1 MRNTID
7 GFYFLIWKTAGLLAR
22 DRMRADPQM
31 RSSLSFRG
39 LENRHCLLNSAAL
52 SVPVE
57 FLPEK
62 PLITQNAVSDGAA
75 SPVRALLQFV
85 GSLLFATWAET

>member
-7 GFYFLIWKTAGLLAR
+7 GFYFLIWKTVGVLAR
-22 DRMRADPQM
+22 DRMHPTTD

-39 LENRHCLLNSAAL
+39 VENRHCLLNSEVL

-57 FLPEK
+57 LLPEK
-62 PLITQNAVSDGAA
+62 PLITQNALSDAAA
-75 SPVRALLQFV
+75 SSARALLQFM
-85 GSLLFATWAET
+85 GGLLFATWAEA